1 MFRVNS
7 TSKQLVRL
15 NVVDGGK
22 LQQVNLL
29 PKNFVFTEQVTD
41 QLKLLEKE
49 GVIRVRDVKA
59 VKGASAS
66 KPVVKPLIN
75 TKPEMEGKLDFVNA
89 DKVVKVQKK
98 KK

>member
-7 TSKQLVRL
+7 MSKQLVRL

-66 KPVVKPLIN
+66 KPVVNPVIN
-75 TKPEMEGKLDFVNA
+75 TKSDMEGKLDFVN